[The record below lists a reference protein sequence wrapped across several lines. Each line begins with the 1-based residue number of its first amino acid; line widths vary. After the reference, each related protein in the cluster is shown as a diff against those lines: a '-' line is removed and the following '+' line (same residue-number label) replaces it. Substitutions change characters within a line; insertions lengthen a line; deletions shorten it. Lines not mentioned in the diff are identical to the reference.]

1 MIETIIIS
9 SLSVLVVI
17 LGFTTFNLMRKNEK
31 QEDILAEYLTY
42 LDRLSKTIDASDKKL
57 KEIDRAGTF
66 KSDDEVG
73 QFFNSIQKIQD
84 ILNDFKLK
92 EIK

>member
-1 MIETIIIS
+1 MIEIVSIS
-9 SLSVLVVI
+9 VLSVLVVI
-17 LGFTTFNLMRKNEK
+17 FGFTTFNLLRKNEK

-42 LDRLSKTIDASDKKL
+42 LDKLSKVIDASDKKL
-57 KEIDRAGTF
+57 KEIDKAGTF

-73 QFFNSIQKIQD
+73 HFFKSVQDIQD

>member
-9 SLSVLVVI
+9 TLSILIVI
-17 LGFTTFNLMRKNEK
+17 LGFTTFNLLRKNEK
-31 QEDILAEYLTY
+31 QEDILAEYLNY
-42 LDRLSKTIDASDKKL
+42 LDRLSKTIEASDKKL
-57 KEIDRAGTF
+57 KEIDQAGTF

-73 QFFNSIQKIQD
+73 QFFKSVQQIQD